1 MPDSLK
7 TISATKAFVIL
18 MLGVLA
24 LAFSAIMVK
33 EANFEP
39 VTSAFLRC
47 ALAFVVLIPFAY
59 QEIRKKGRL
68 SKRGFYL
75 SILAGIFLGIDMTA
89 WNYAIF
95 YVGAGISSVLLNLQI
110 IILPGLA
117 MIFDKFKPKKIFWAL
132 VPVMIAGI
140 VLTGGILDAA
150 PTEGPAT
157 VYGIPI
163 ALMGTMLGSTSGLCY
178 GIYLFTSRKAGTVNP
193 GRYVQPLMWVFL
205 AQLIPQSLVMWLI
218 SDRGFDLANGV
229 LINGMLPMHPE
240 TVVGDP
246 ITAINWIWI
255 IVLAVIGHAVAWV
268 FVQIG
273 SVNMHPTTVAGLL
286 LLSPVITV
294 IAAGFTHGETAS
306 MLQVI
311 GIIIVLVAV
320 AIQNELH
327 VSLINKLRGEQKEEI
342 IKAKRE
348 Q

>member
-1 MPDSLK
+1 
-7 TISATKAFVIL
+7 
-18 MLGVLA
+18 
-24 LAFSAIMVK
+24 
-33 EANFEP
+33 
-39 VTSAFLRC
+39 
-47 ALAFVVLIPFAY
+47 
-59 QEIRKKGRL
+59 
-68 SKRGFYL
+68 
-75 SILAGIFLGIDMTA
+75 
-89 WNYAIF
+89 
-95 YVGAGISSVLLNLQI
+95 
-110 IILPGLA
+110 
-117 MIFDKFKPKKIFWAL
+117 MI
-132 VPVMIAGI
+132 VGI
-140 VLTGGILDAA
+140 VLTGGILEAA
-150 PTEGPAT
+150 PTEGPET

-240 TVVGDP
+240 TMLGDP

-255 IVLAVIGHAVAWV
+255 IALAVIGHAMAWV

-273 SVNMHPTTVAGLL
+273 SVNMHPATVAGLL

-311 GIIIVLVAV
+311 GIIIVLAAV

-327 VSLINKLRGEQKEEI
+327 VSLIDKLRGEQKEEI
-342 IKAKRE
+342 IEANRE